1 MLQVFLACMLLLNGM
16 STAYWLWTL
25 AHPTVHTLTGV
36 VSIPMWKSRSVT
48 ATSLHWV
55 NSRSKFFFVISRKC
69 FWKGLEM
76 AYSVILH
83 MPGEPSILGEV
94 EDLPK
99 PSDNLITVSNPRL
112 RDGKDIHYLEHNV
125 VKVIWPVNKLT
136 LIEVLESEEEEHLIG
151 FVRE

>member
-1 MLQVFLACMLLLNGM
+1 
-16 STAYWLWTL
+16 
-25 AHPTVHTLTGV
+25 
-36 VSIPMWKSRSVT
+36 
-48 ATSLHWV
+48 
-55 NSRSKFFFVISRKC
+55 
-69 FWKGLEM
+69 M
-76 AYSVILH
+76 AYSVILR